1 MGEVMSLLRD
11 YVEETIKRLVDEPDE
26 VKVEIFVST
35 KTVIVQI
42 KVAQPDCG
50 KVIGRSGRNI
60 DALKI
65 LTLAIKNTRFP
76 DDVRRIS
83 LEVLEDESSEFRY
96 KKYGGD

>member
-11 YVEETIKRLVDEPDE
+11 FVEETIKRLVDEPNE

-60 DALKI
+60 DALKV

>member
-11 YVEETIKRLVDEPDE
+11 YVEETIKRLVDEPNE

-60 DALKI
+60 DALKV